1 MVTLMDADLSRNNSN
16 RTTGYL
22 PVQGRGLHH
31 RSHTRHHARL
41 IGAAM
46 MRPGGAAGHGEVLS
60 HNQRS
65 RIPDFSI
72 LSSTVDWLCE
82 A

>member
-1 MVTLMDADLSRNNSN
+1 MTVVTLMGSDPSRNNSN

-46 MRPGGAAGHGEVLS
+46 MRPGGAAGHGEALS
-60 HNQRS
+60 HNQFS
-65 RIPDFSI
+65 RIPRFHSV
-72 LSSTVDWLCE
+72 LNG
-82 A
+82 